1 MLRSLITIILTLFL
15 SISAFSQNQ
24 NNAINR
30 WSSSKVITVSGEI
43 VYVQHPLA
51 NIKSSD
57 GKTYELRLGPI
68 WFWNKN
74 NYELKAGQKAEI
86 KGTVAEQNGK
96 LYLFPSVIIQ
106 NGKTIKLT
114 GDTGV
119 PLWSRRGNGTGKQ
132 GRKN

>member
-1 MLRSLITIILTLFL
+1 MKNSLVILIITF
-15 SISAFSQNQ
+15 SISISIFSQNR

-30 WSSSKVITVSGEI
+30 WSSSKAITVSGEI
-43 VYVQHPLA
+43 VNVQHPIAEL
-51 NIKSSD
+51 KSKD
-57 GKTYELRLGPI
+57 GQTFEMRLGPI

-74 NYELKAGQKAEI
+74 NYELKAGEKAEV

-96 LYLFPSVIIQ
+96 LYLFPSTIIQ

-114 GDTGV
+114 GDTGL
-119 PLWSRRGNGTGKQ
+119 PLWSGGGNGMGKQ